1 MNIDKK
7 NLLCTMGLC
16 IMGLPQCKTNVLFIY
31 NHVKMQILAIR
42 ERNLMRMNG
51 RTGAINETSIIKIY
65 NYVL

>member
-1 MNIDKK
+1 
-7 NLLCTMGLC
+7 MGLC
-16 IMGLPQCKTNVLFIY
+16 IVGLPQCKTNVLFIY